1 MGCERHLVRPGRHL
15 QCGSDADLYPQPL
28 GEELYCSPECARADN
43 CETVASPTTPT
54 QSTMRAWAHHAPEN
68 RIERWRSAVVPG
80 APGVQSDD
88 ERTPSPRPRRSATA
102 SQQIPRRPKLLTQ
115 ASTPV
120 ASTSLSYS
128 SSPSDSRPLPSPVLS
143 APITIVNSPGRAS
156 PREQHTPPVR
166 RPHVRPSPASSS
178 TALTSDDSLRTPV
191 TPVYAHRPEPA
202 PTDAHRLSL
211 WRQVKVWVGP
221 TSAKSTSSPAF
232 APYRARA
239 SPLLV
244 SDEDLLSTVE
254 IDQCRNSFS
263 VAPLVVEDD
272 EQEDDGLAGWFNTQI
287 QQQKQSHQLPTP
299 AQSVQRSAKASA
311 AYAKRG
317 RKLERAEAR
326 GHYFAY
332 AR

>member
-1 MGCERHLVRPGRHL
+1 MDSEWCMGCDRHL
-15 QCGSDADLYPQPL
+15 PL
-28 GEELYCSPECARADN
+28 DQDLYCSPECARADN
-43 CETVASPTTPT
+43 CEPVASPTTPT
-54 QSTMRAWAHHAPEN
+54 QSTMRAWADAAPES
-68 RIERWRSAVVPG
+68 RIERWRSTVVPG
-80 APGVQSDD
+80 APVHATDD
-88 ERTPSPRPRRSATA
+88 ERTPSPRPRRPTTATPSS
-102 SQQIPRRPKLLTQ
+102 SQLIPRRPKLLTQ

-128 SSPSDSRPLPSPVLS
+128 SSPLPSPVLS
-143 APITIVNSPGRAS
+143 APITIVNSPGRTS
-156 PREQHTPPVR
+156 PREHHTPPPAR

-211 WRQVKVWVGP
+211 WRQVKTW
-221 TSAKSTSSPAF
+221 TSAKSPQASSPAF

-254 IDQCRNSFS
+254 IEQCRNSFS
-263 VAPLVVEDD
+263 VAPLYTEDD
-272 EQEDDGLAGWFNTQI
+272 EPQDDGLAGWFASQMKP
-287 QQQKQSHQLPTP
+287 QQLQVQVQAPS
-299 AQSVQRSAKASA
+299 QRSAKVSA

-317 RKLERAEAR
+317 RKVDRAEAR
-326 GHYFAY
+326 YLAM

>member
-1 MGCERHLVRPGRHL
+1 MDSDWCMACERRLPVG
-15 QCGSDADLYPQPL
+15 QD
-28 GEELYCSPECARADN
+28 LYCSPACARADN
-43 CETVASPTTPT
+43 CEMIASPTTPT
-54 QSTMRAWAHHAPEN
+54 QSSMQAWANHSPEN

-80 APGVQSDD
+80 APGMHSDD
-88 ERTPSPRPRRSATA
+88 ERTPSPRPRRPTTSAH
-102 SQQIPRRPKLLTQ
+102 QQIPRRPKLLTQ

-120 ASTSLSYS
+120 ASTSLSFS
-128 SSPSDSRPLPSPVLS
+128 STPSDSRPLPSPVLS

-156 PREQHTPPVR
+156 PREHHTPPVP

-191 TPVYAHRPEPA
+191 TPVYARPEPA
-202 PTDAHRLSL
+202 PTDAHRRSL
-211 WRQVKVWVGP
+211 WTQVKTWVGP
-221 TSAKSTSSPAF
+221 SSAKSPHASSPAY
-232 APYRARA
+232 APYNSRA

-254 IDQCRNSFS
+254 MDACRNSFS
-263 VAPLVVEDD
+263 VVPMAADDD
-272 EQEDDGLAGWFNTQI
+272 EPQDEGLAGWFASQM
-287 QQQKQSHQLPTP
+287 QQQKQAQQLPTP